1 MAEDLKM
8 IRKIKKIMC
17 NTKTNV
23 NDRLFTGEYVGNFA
37 IRYVAYL
44 LSKRAE
50 KKSKKHKK
58 PAALSE
64 S

>member
-17 NTKTNV
+17 NTKIDV
-23 NDRLFTGEYVGNFA
+23 NERLFTGEYVGNFA

-50 KKSKKHKK
+50 KLDASSKRKL
-58 PAALSE
+58 AE
-64 S
+64 VEE